1 MECQFSLAQGSGTSS
16 TIGNKYCGINSECDP
31 SLNCNWCHYF
41 HKNLDYTFVC
51 IRVNVEC
58 YLTFVLKKMLFE
70 NLQAKKWQNVMN
82 TSIYIQYNT
91 IQSRAAFSLLWLVA
105 INSSLICT
113 QCWHHLQTNAS
124 FSLFSMVV
132 SISMFTPLMLADNAD
147 KICG

>member
-1 MECQFSLAQGSGTSS
+1 MTSIEIFQNIVCLILFMIIS
-16 TIGNKYCGINSECDP
+16 CLILTLEK
-31 SLNCNWCHYF
+31 WCVASKWYF
-41 HKNLDYTFVC
+41 QLIKLESMVWFTFFLLLLS
-51 IRVNVEC
+51 R
-58 YLTFVLKKMLFE
+58 
-70 NLQAKKWQNVMN
+70 NLQAKIWQNVMN